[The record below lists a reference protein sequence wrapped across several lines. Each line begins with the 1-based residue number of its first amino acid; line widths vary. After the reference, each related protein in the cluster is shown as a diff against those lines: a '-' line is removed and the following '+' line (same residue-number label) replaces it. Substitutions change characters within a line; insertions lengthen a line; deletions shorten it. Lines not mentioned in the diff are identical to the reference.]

1 MTGPEEK
8 PVPAHP
14 SPPQRPRWLPSPA
27 MAVAT
32 IALFVSLSGGAY
44 AVSVAR
50 NSVGPQQIRT
60 GAVRSSDIKNGTIT
74 TRDITSRA
82 RRSLRGAAGP
92 QGPVGPAGPTGVTY
106 HAAFSSNGGK
116 IRGNTTSSEPI
127 PGGGQG
133 GIAGFDRDVSSCEA
147 VATLTTNAG
156 DVDVPP
162 GRITVRPN
170 GARVEV
176 RTYDS
181 DGTPRGLPFNLIVAC

>member
-1 MTGPEEK
+1 MTGPEEN
-8 PVPAHP
+8 PVPTHTP
-14 SPPQRPRWLPSPA
+14 TPQRPRWLPSPA
-27 MAVAT
+27 MAVAMV
-32 IALFVSLSGGAY
+32 ALFVSLSGGAY

-50 NSVGPQQIRT
+50 NSVGHQQIRT
-60 GAVRSSDIKNGTIT
+60 GAVRSSEIENGSIG
-74 TRDITSRA
+74 TRDISRGG
-82 RRSLRGAAGP
+82 RRSLRGAGGP

-133 GIAGFDRDVSSCEA
+133 GIAGFDRDVSGCEA
-147 VATLTTNAG
+147 VATLTTSAG

-162 GRITVRPN
+162 GQITVRPN

-181 DGTPRGLPFNLIVAC
+181 DGTPRGLPFNLIVVC